1 MATDV
6 EMTGVAQITG
16 GGELPRPS
24 VVEQW
29 GRKALFDYTQ
39 IQNILEDKKDRATFW
54 KAGISG
60 RAFLRDGD
68 VRDFW
73 LHQCGLPIGLSGDL
87 AKLAQTIK
95 NMGKEKSRGNAFHL
109 GSLEPADT
117 FTVESPSP
125 PGLWI
130 VEIARL
136 KFLHGLLWGKGD
148 SLRDTV
154 LCEFEHPSWNRDTN
168 SHIEGDM
175 RTAVKLS
182 LSGIS
187 SGAQLE
193 GAYCLPC
200 EANELLVRGAYLEM
214 YDILLE
220 AQEDRL
226 KDLQEGRDIPH
237 WKKIILILGQPGIGK
252 SSFLTYVLVR
262 RLLEGKPTIFQ
273 LAQFDSANPNTTH
286 YLVDRNGV
294 RQMDSPSLG
303 EIRNPDI
310 WVLADQKPEGVARL
324 AGAHNWLVVVTPSP
338 REDNYHY
345 LVKQY
350 SPEKFYLPAWEW
362 EEVVAAA

>member
-1 MATDV
+1 
-6 EMTGVAQITG
+6 
-16 GGELPRPS
+16 
-24 VVEQW
+24 
-29 GRKALFDYTQ
+29 
-39 IQNILEDKKDRATFW
+39 
-54 KAGISG
+54 
-60 RAFLRDGD
+60 
-68 VRDFW
+68 
-73 LHQCGLPIGLSGDL
+73 
-87 AKLAQTIK
+87 
-95 NMGKEKSRGNAFHL
+95 L
-109 GSLEPADT
+109 GSVEPANT

-154 LCEFEHPSWNRDTN
+154 LCKFEHPSWNRDTN
-168 SHIEGDM
+168 SLIEGDM

-187 SGAQLE
+187 GAPLE

-200 EANELLVRGAYLEM
+200 DANELLVRGAYLEM

-226 KDLQEGRDIPH
+226 KDLQEGKAIPNR
-237 WKKIILILGQPGIGK
+237 KKIILILGQPGIGK
-252 SSFLTYVLVR
+252 TWFLTYVLVR

-273 LAQFDSANPNTTH
+273 LAQFDSANPNPTH

-303 EIRNPDI
+303 ELRNPDI
-310 WVLADQKPEGVARL
+310 WVLADQKPEGVPRE
-324 AGAHNWLVVVTPSP
+324 AGEHNWLVVVTSSP
-338 REDNYHY
+338 QEDNYHY
-345 LVKQY
+345 IVKQY
-350 SPEKFYLPAWEW
+350 SPKKFYLPAWEW